1 MDIEQDKRH
10 MATAMVF
17 LGGMMLVATIIMFVL
32 AAVKPQ
38 TFNNINGGQTDRIA
52 KVASDWKRRDN
63 DETLELVS
71 VFEKAKYT
79 SYRGELGSTAC
90 ETFTFYDEKNK
101 ELFRLTDVG
110 NRNIVIVQLPDGSRH
125 LYQAHYKE

>member
-1 MDIEQDKRH
+1 
-10 MATAMVF
+10 MATAMVS
-17 LGGMMLVATIIMFVL
+17 LGGTMLVATIIMFVL

-52 KVASDWKRRDN
+52 KVTSDWKRRDN
-63 DETLELVS
+63 NETLELVS

-79 SYRGELGSTAC
+79 SYRGGLGSTAH
-90 ETFTFYDEKNK
+90 ETFTFYDKKNK

-110 NRNIVIVQLPDGSRH
+110 NRNIVIVQPPDGSRH

>member
-52 KVASDWKRRDN
+52 KVASDWKRPDN

-79 SYRGELGSTAC
+79 SYRGW
-90 ETFTFYDEKNK
+90 KPQH
-101 ELFRLTDVG
+101 
-110 NRNIVIVQLPDGSRH
+110 RNSPAAGWI
-125 LYQAHYKE
+125 QASVSGAL